1 MKRTLSI
8 LLVLCMLFSLLPA
21 TLLSVSAEPKE
32 IEETEPRVL
41 TDEDYAPTKSLW
53 EDIREKEEDLNAKR
67 ATPAQ
72 RIEAVIAMVLASDN
86 YVEGSLE
93 RNPDNFTWKT
103 DEGIACIYIYDDQ
116 KEDRGGSGAE
126 PVAVVGSGIETISY
140 AKKGHPSGINV
151 GLVGPWYGIDGD
163 FDSTYGVGSYES
175 FAKQIAQATGGT
187 VTIYKKYAANI
198 DAVADVIQNS
208 AFALID
214 SHGTYNYTSGR
225 WRSYLRLSTNSGIT
239 DKDYENGDCYYN
251 GSYYQGDAFMVTGGA
266 ISNHMEEDA
275 PNSFVWMG
283 ICSGMRYDTMHA
295 PLRERGVEAC
305 MGFSRTIS
313 FEWDRYWLSKFVASI
328 IDGNDV
334 ATAAAYMKSKHGKWD
349 RNTETAYNTY
359 QKAVD
364 QGKAFPIFVSNED
377 PYPSDET
384 QTEYPY
390 DVQIIQNV
398 YSTWKL
404 YCPHTYGS
412 TFSAG
417 YAATCTAAGQKDCY
431 TCNHCG
437 AKFTDAAMTQLASNA
452 TIAALGH
459 SYSNGVCTRC
469 DHVSGITLRHFWA
482 GSEEAKFSWTH
493 ENASAS
499 GLDTSDN
506 GVLYSTSNGNDHYFH
521 MASGTGS
528 IAHTVKSGDVIEVR
542 YRTTNVPASLRNT
555 TQSFEFWYTTT
566 SNDSS
571 FSSSMV
577 LKANATVQEGTWQ
590 TVQFTPSTGITLKR
604 IMFDFLQESKGFSG
618 TKLEIDYVFIGPSA
632 RRPSQNAK
640 NAILFDY
647 TKKFTDELRYA
658 GSVYNDRNY
667 DNGNWGGTGIGTVS
681 YNGSE
686 MVVPVTSGA
695 TSFSV
700 KTTDGK
706 LNASA
711 TPLSYT
717 PAAKDMMQVRVKL
730 NNLQAVAGK
739 DAKLVATYIKNNG
752 TTATTELAK
761 LNASDFNGEYFTVT
775 AYLDEGFTAASVI
788 NAIGIGFENVTNVS
802 GKSGSVSVDY
812 IAVGQLSSLPVPTV
826 PCTVTF
832 KDEAGNVLE
841 TISATVGGS
850 VSYSG
855 TTPTKAYDTVSHYTF
870 AGWKTEAGAVADL
883 SKVSGD
889 LTVYASFTAQAHSY
903 EEETIATP
911 GCTATGLIRYNC
923 SGCEYSYLSDPIPS
937 TGHTVVTDKGYAAT
951 CTTPGLSDGSHC
963 SVCNTVL
970 VAQTVIPAKGHTEV
984 IVPGYAAGC
993 LSSGLTDGIS
1003 CSVCQIVI
1011 QPQQPIA
1018 RLGHEYKYT
1027 DNGDGTHDGVCIRC
1041 DKAQTG
1047 KAHTV
1052 VDGVC
1057 TLCGNGGT
1065 TAPEVDNAIII
1076 RHTLNLA
1083 SDISMNYA
1091 VEAKLLSG
1099 YDSFYLSCSIPS
1111 YSGNTYTGNTT
1122 IEIQPELKGNYYY
1135 FTLDGIN
1142 AVQINNK
1149 IDATLHMTKGATA
1162 YVSNVD
1168 SYSIADYAYTQLSKV
1183 DAAQTLKAL
1192 CAELLRYG
1200 AKAQI
1205 YKGYRTDALADASLT
1220 AEMIA
1225 LLSDLEQVTFGNN
1238 NQILDDLASPTVT
1251 WQGKALDLN
1260 SKVTLKYVFN
1270 VSKFSGNV
1278 DALTLRVSYEDIYGN
1293 TVNKVVSGPQLYN
1306 VNNNWYA
1313 FDVDTLL
1320 ASELR
1325 SVVSVAVYDGNTR
1338 VSPTMVYSADTYGNG
1353 RTGDLLTLCKA
1364 LFSYSD
1370 TAKAFFTNN

>member
-1 MKRTLSI
+1 MKRSLSI
-8 LLVLCMLFSLLPA
+8 LLALCMLLSMLPA
-21 TLLSVSAEPKE
+21 TLLSASASPKE
-32 IEETEPRVL
+32 EEPRVL

-72 RIEAVIAMVLASDN
+72 RIESIIAMVETSDN

-93 RNPDNFTWKT
+93 RNPDNFTWMT

-116 KEDRGGSGAE
+116 KEDRGGSGAD

-175 FAKQIAQATGGT
+175 FAKKIAAATGGS

-225 WRSYLRLSTNSGIT
+225 WRSYLRLSTNTGIT
-239 DKDYENGDCYYN
+239 NKDYENGDCYYN
-251 GSYYQGDAFMVTGGA
+251 GSYYQGDAFMVSGGA

-295 PLRERGVEAC
+295 PLRARGVEAC

-313 FEWDRYWLSKFVASI
+313 FEWDRYWLSKFTTSI
-328 IDGNDV
+328 IAGNDV
-334 ATAAAYMKSKHGKWD
+334 ATAAAYMKAQHGKWD
-349 RNTETAYNTY
+349 RNTESAYNTY

-404 YCPHTYGS
+404 FCPHTYGS

-437 AKFTDAAMTQLASNA
+437 AKFTDAAMTQMATSA

-459 SYSNGVCTRC
+459 SYSNGICTRC

-521 MASGTGS
+521 MTSGTGS

-640 NAILFDY
+640 NTLLFDY

-658 GSVYNDRNY
+658 GHVYNDRNY
-667 DNGNWGGTGIGTVS
+667 DNGNWGGNGIGNVS
-681 YNGSE
+681 YNGTD

-717 PAAKDMMQVRVKL
+717 PAAKDMIQVRVKL
-730 NNLQAVAGK
+730 NNLQAVTGK

-752 TTATTELAK
+752 TTATAELTK
-761 LNASDFNGEYFTVT
+761 LNASNFNGEYFTVT
-775 AYLDEGFTAASVI
+775 AYLDNGFTAASVI

-812 IAVGQLSSLPVPTV
+812 IAVGQLASLPVPTV

-841 TISATVGGS
+841 TVSATVGGS

-855 TTPTKAYDTVSHYTF
+855 ATPVKAYDSANHYTF
-870 AGWKTEAGAVADL
+870 AGWKTADGTVADL
-883 SKVSGD
+883 TKVSGD
-889 LTVYASFTAQAHSY
+889 LTVFASFNTVAHSY
-903 EEETIATP
+903 EEEVIATP
-911 GCTATGLIRYNC
+911 NCTATGLIRYNC
-923 SGCEYSYLSDPIPS
+923 SGCDYSYVGDPIPAL
-937 TGHTVVTDKGYAAT
+937 GHTVVTDKGYAAT
-951 CTTPGLSDGSHC
+951 CTAPGMSDGSHC

-984 IVPGYAAGC
+984 VVPGYAAGC
-993 LSSGLTDGIS
+993 LNSGLTDGIS

-1027 DNGDGTHDGVCIRC
+1027 DNGNGTHDGKCIRC
-1041 DKAQTG
+1041 DKTQTG

-1052 VDGVC
+1052 ENGVC
-1057 TLCGNGGT
+1057 TLCGNGGAV
-1065 TAPEVDNAIII
+1065 APKVDESIVIG
-1076 RHTLNLA
+1076 HTLNLA
-1083 SDISMNYA
+1083 SDISINYA
-1091 VEAKLLSG
+1091 VSANTLNA
-1099 YDSFYLSCSIPS
+1099 YDSFYLSCVLPV
-1111 YSGNTYTGNTT
+1111 YEGNTYTGSTT
-1122 IEIQPELKGNYYY
+1122 VEIQPVLKGSYYY
-1135 FTLDGIN
+1135 FTLEGIT
-1142 AVQINNK
+1142 AVQMNNV
-1149 IDATLHMTKGATA
+1149 IEATVHMEKGQDKFI
-1162 YVSNVD
+1162 SNID
-1168 SYSIADYAYTQLSKV
+1168 SYSVASYAYSQLKKSS
-1183 DAAQTLKAL
+1183 ASSALKDL

-1205 YKGYRTDALADASLT
+1205 YKEYRTDALVDASMT
-1220 AEMIA
+1220 AEQIA
-1225 LLSDLEQVTFGNN
+1225 LLKDINSVVFADVNENLN
-1238 NQILDDLASPTVT
+1238 DLAAPSVI
-1251 WQGKALDLN
+1251 WVGKALNLN
-1260 SKVTLKYVFN
+1260 SKVTLKFIFDPSAYA
-1270 VSKFSGNV
+1270 GNV
-1278 DALTLRVSYEDIYGN
+1278 EDLTLKVSYEDINGN
-1293 TVNKVVSGPQLYN
+1293 AVTKNISGVQVYN
-1306 VNNNWYA
+1306 ASKNWYSI
-1313 FDVDTLL
+1313 DLDTLL

-1325 SVVSVAVYDGNTR
+1325 SVLSVALYSGETQ
-1338 VSPTMVYSADTYGNG
+1338 VSATILYSADTYGNG
-1353 RTGDLLTLCKA
+1353 KSGNLLTLCKA

-1370 TAKAFFTNN
+1370 TAKAFFLNN

>member
-1 MKRTLSI
+1 MKRTLS
-8 LLVLCMLFSLLPA
+8 LLVVLCMLLCMLPTTIFSA
-21 TLLSVSAEPKE
+21 FASEK
-32 IEETEPRVL
+32 ETEARVL

-53 EDIREKEEDLNAKR
+53 EDIREKEDDLNAKK
-67 ATPAQ
+67 ATPTQ
-72 RIEAVIAMVLASDN
+72 RIEAIIAMVEASDN

-103 DEGIACIYIYDDQ
+103 DEGIACIYIYDDE
-116 KEDRGGSGAE
+116 KEDRGGSGAD
-126 PVAVVGSGIETISY
+126 PIAVVGSGIETYSY

-175 FAKQIAQATGGT
+175 FAKKIAQATGGT

-225 WRSYLRLSTNSGIT
+225 WRSYLRLSTNAGIT

-283 ICSGMRYDTMHA
+283 ICSGMRYDTMQA

-313 FEWDRYWLSKFVASI
+313 FEWDRYWLSKFVASL

-398 YSTWKL
+398 YSTWRL

-437 AKFTDAAMTQLASNA
+437 AKFTDAAMTQLATNA

-521 MASGTGS
+521 MTSGTGS

-618 TKLEIDYVFIGPSA
+618 TKLEIDYVYVGPSA
-632 RRPSQNAK
+632 RRPSQNVK

-681 YNGSE
+681 YNGTE

-700 KTTDGK
+700 KNTDGK
-706 LNASA
+706 LNASS

-717 PAAKDMMQVRVKL
+717 PAAKDMIQVRVKL

-739 DAKLVATYIKNNG
+739 DAKLVTTYIKNNG
-752 TTATTELAK
+752 TAATAELTK
-761 LNASDFNGEYFTVT
+761 LSASNFDGEYFTVT
-775 AYLDEGFTAASVI
+775 AYLDDGFTAASVI
-788 NAIGIGFENVTNVS
+788 NAVGIGFENVTNVS

-812 IAVGQLSSLPVPTV
+812 IAVGQLASLPVPTV

-841 TISATVGGS
+841 TVSATVGGS

-855 TTPTKAYDTVSHYTF
+855 STPVKAYDTTSHYTF
-870 AGWKTEAGAVADL
+870 AGWKTADGAVADL

-889 LTVYASFTAQAHSY
+889 LTVYASFTTQAHSY
-903 EEETIATP
+903 KEEVIATP
-911 GCTATGLIRYNC
+911 DCTATGLIRYNC
-923 SGCEYSYLSDPIPS
+923 SGCEYSYVSDPIPAL
-937 TGHTVVTDKGYAAT
+937 GHTVVADKGYAAT
-951 CTTPGLSDGSHC
+951 CTTPGMSDGSHC

-984 IVPGYAAGC
+984 VVPGYAAGC
-993 LSSGLTDGIS
+993 LNSGLTDGIS
-1003 CSVCQIVI
+1003 CSVCQTVI

-1027 DNGDGTHDGVCIRC
+1027 DNGDGTHDGKCIRC
-1041 DKAQTG
+1041 DKTQTG

-1052 VDGVC
+1052 TDGVC
-1057 TLCGNGGT
+1057 TLCGNGGVV
-1065 TAPEVDNAIII
+1065 APEIDEAIVI

-1083 SDISMNYA
+1083 SDISINYA

-1099 YDSFYLSCSIPS
+1099 YDSFSLSCVLPV
-1111 YSGNTYTGNTT
+1111 YEGNTFTGTT
-1122 IEIQPELKGNYYY
+1122 TVEVQPVLNGSYYY
-1135 FTLDGIN
+1135 FTLNGLT
-1142 AVQINNK
+1142 AVQVNNM
-1149 IDATLHMTKGATA
+1149 IDATLNMTKGQKSYA
-1162 YVSNVD
+1162 SNVD
-1168 SYSIADYAYTQLSKV
+1168 SYSIATYAYAQLSKSSAS
-1183 DAAQTLKAL
+1183 AALKEL
-1192 CAELLRYG
+1192 CTELLRYS

-1220 AEMIA
+1220 AEQVA
-1225 LLSDLEQVTFGNN
+1225 LLSDLDSVVFGNTN
-1238 NQILDDLASPTVT
+1238 SVGTELSSPAIV
-1251 WQGKALDLN
+1251 WEGKSLTLN
-1260 SKVTLKYVFN
+1260 SKVTLKFI
-1270 VSKFSGNV
+1270 FSAKNFAGSIAN
-1278 DALTLRVSYEDIYGN
+1278 LTLRVSYKDIYGN
-1293 TVNKVVSGPQLYN
+1293 TVNKTVSGPQVYSESKGF
-1306 VNNNWYA
+1306 YA
-1313 FDVDTLL
+1313 FDFDSLL

-1325 SVVSVAVYDGNTR
+1325 SAVSVAVYNGNTQ
-1338 VSPTMVYSADTYGNG
+1338 VSNTLVYSADTYGNG
-1353 RTGDLLTLCKA
+1353 KTGNLLTLCKA
-1364 LFSYSD
+1364 LIAYSD
-1370 TAKAFFTNN
+1370 SAKAFFGNN